1 MEILIMNY
9 NDWIGFHLVE
19 AFLNEG
25 YTVHGVKGKDSNEN
39 LEDFLARNSNFHVQ
53 RKLEKKTYS
62 FIICPGD
69 SEQLAKRDAEQL
81 ILINSP
87 NIKQDDGILLI
98 NIPLLYGEWMPM
110 DEEGFY
116 VNGHKIEFGSEIFK
130 KEAIYIGDFITL
142 FLQWLR
148 KTTNLEEIRMKLGKN
163 KDNQAVKLEKTFFVD
178 ENVPIGDELEKV
190 ITHYKKYQQFY
201 PQVK

>member
-53 RKLEKKTYS
+53 RKLEKKSYPLV
-62 FIICPGD
+62 ICPGAN
-69 SEQLAKRDAEQL
+69 EELVKQDAEQL
-81 ILINSP
+81 ILINSTH
-87 NIKQDDGILLI
+87 IKQDNEVLLI

-116 VNGHKIEFGSEIFK
+116 VDGKKIEFTSEIFK
-130 KEAIYIGDFITL
+130 NEAIYVGDFIKL
-142 FLQWLR
+142 FLQWIR
-148 KTTNLEEIRMKLGKN
+148 KTTDLEEIRMKLGKN
-163 KDNQAVKLEKTFFVD
+163 KDNQAIKLEKTFFVD

-190 ITHYKKYQQFY
+190 IRHYKRYQHFY